1 MNKLLLTDSEL
12 KDIVLRYGSPLYL
25 FYENE
30 FRANFAHLCEVFR
43 AVYKNYIPA
52 YSYKTN
58 YTPYVCGIVK
68 EMGGYAEV
76 VSDMELYLAKKIG
89 YNHSQIFYNG
99 PCKGK
104 MLEEHLLAGGISNID
119 NEDEAKRMIM
129 KVDKARLAY
138 HKKYAGYTPYDPL
151 HKHLMIDSSLLGI
164 EGTAD
169 MIAEL
174 IKRKFK
180 DLV

>member
-30 FRANFAHLCEVFR
+30 FRANFAHLCEAFR

-89 YNHSQIFYNG
+89 YNHSRIFYNG

-104 MLEEHLLAGGISNID
+104 MLGD
-119 NEDEAKRMIM
+119 
-129 KVDKARLAY
+129 
-138 HKKYAGYTPYDPL
+138 
-151 HKHLMIDSSLLGI
+151 
-164 EGTAD
+164 
-169 MIAEL
+169 
-174 IKRKFK
+174 
-180 DLV
+180 

>member
-76 VSDMELYLAKKIG
+76 VSSEMTTIKTNRYE
-89 YNHSQIFYNG
+89 Q
-99 PCKGK
+99 
-104 MLEEHLLAGGISNID
+104 
-119 NEDEAKRMIM
+119 
-129 KVDKARLAY
+129 
-138 HKKYAGYTPYDPL
+138 YTIRGLPPAAWQR
-151 HKHLMIDSSLLGI
+151 
-164 EGTAD
+164 E
-169 MIAEL
+169 
-174 IKRKFK
+174 
-180 DLV
+180 

>member
-30 FRANFAHLCEVFR
+30 FRANFAHLCEAFR

-68 EMGGYAEV
+68 EMG
-76 VSDMELYLAKKIG
+76 DMQRSFRTWNFILQK
-89 YNHSQIFYNG
+89 N
-99 PCKGK
+99 
-104 MLEEHLLAGGISNID
+104 
-119 NEDEAKRMIM
+119 
-129 KVDKARLAY
+129 RL
-138 HKKYAGYTPYDPL
+138 
-151 HKHLMIDSSLLGI
+151 
-164 EGTAD
+164 
-169 MIAEL
+169 
-174 IKRKFK
+174 
-180 DLV
+180 

>member
-30 FRANFAHLCEVFR
+30 FRANFAHLCEAFR

-68 EMGGYAEV
+68 EI
-76 VSDMELYLAKKIG
+76 S
-89 YNHSQIFYNG
+89 IFSV
-99 PCKGK
+99 P
-104 MLEEHLLAGGISNID
+104 LPLPLL
-119 NEDEAKRMIM
+119 RQP
-129 KVDKARLAY
+129 ARY
-138 HKKYAGYTPYDPL
+138 R
-151 HKHLMIDSSLLGI
+151 IW
-164 EGTAD
+164 
-169 MIAEL
+169 
-174 IKRKFK
+174 
-180 DLV
+180 

>member
-30 FRANFAHLCEVFR
+30 FRANFAHLCEAFR

-76 VSDMELYLAKKIG
+76 VSDMELYLAKKSVITIPEYSIMVPAKVKCWKNIYWQVVFPILTMKMKPNG
-89 YNHSQIFYNG
+89 LSCLHNSIPKHIFG
-99 PCKGK
+99 
-104 MLEEHLLAGGISNID
+104 
-119 NEDEAKRMIM
+119 
-129 KVDKARLAY
+129 
-138 HKKYAGYTPYDPL
+138 
-151 HKHLMIDSSLLGI
+151 
-164 EGTAD
+164 
-169 MIAEL
+169 
-174 IKRKFK
+174 
-180 DLV
+180 

>member
-119 NEDEAKRMIM
+119 NEDEAKRIVMLAQQHS
-129 KVDKARLAY
+129 KAHIRVGIRVNSDIGAVYFTFRHRNGFGSDEANLY
-138 HKKYAGYTPYDPL
+138 H
-151 HKHLMIDSSLLGI
+151 
-164 EGTAD
+164 
-169 MIAEL
+169 AEEL
-174 IKRKFK
+174 
-180 DLV
+180 